1 MKKEIVVVLMIMV
14 CLIATGCSDKK
25 KENQT
30 VIPAVTKV
38 TLLSSSNLYGPDHSG
53 AQEFIDGITE
63 EATIDEKEAIIAD
76 ILASEAKKTVEQTLV
91 PVELES
97 QIKQLEEMKT
107 NSKVNWEF
115 EKAKDAEESAYYILQ
130 DLLST
135 SKNTEGFVKSAWM
148 GQTDSIERKAQLI
161 RNSQDKF
168 KRMKEQTTVTLD
180 AQIEELY
187 VTQQAYEKWLSELEP
202 AELSLSIQDFKTRA
216 EQALDHAFFV
226 IDEGKLQLQE
236 ADGNLLE
243 SLKKVESYLEQAKA
257 VLTAV

>member
-25 KENQT
+25 KENQN

-53 AQEFIDGITE
+53 AQEFTDGITE

-148 GQTDSIERKAQLI
+148 GQIDSIERKAQLI
-161 RNSQDKF
+161 RNSQDKV
-168 KRMKEQTTVTLD
+168 KRMKEQTTATLD
-180 AQIEELY
+180 AQIEEVY

-202 AELSLSIQDFKTRA
+202 AELSIQDFITRA

-226 IDEGKLQLQE
+226 IDEGKLQLQKSDE
-236 ADGNLLE
+236 NLLE
-243 SLKKVESYLEQAKA
+243 SLEKVESYLEQAKA